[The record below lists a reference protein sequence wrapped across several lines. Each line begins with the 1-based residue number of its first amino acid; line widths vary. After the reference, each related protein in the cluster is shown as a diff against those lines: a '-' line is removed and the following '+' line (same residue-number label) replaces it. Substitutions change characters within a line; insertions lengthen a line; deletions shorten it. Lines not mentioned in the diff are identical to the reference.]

1 MSSRKE
7 EKHMDVDEMVAHGW
21 KFRLSNGE
29 LVITSEQDAN
39 THVEL
44 SSEAAFSLLDYLYQY
59 RNALSSSTE
68 SNEKEP
74 ALLEQDQTTAATD
87 QSMTPPDESPDI
99 VGSRDEM
106 ARANATTSNIDTSRP
121 YTH

>member
-1 MSSRKE
+1 
-7 EKHMDVDEMVAHGW
+7 MDVDEMVAHGW
-21 KFRLSNGE
+21 KFRLHNDQ

-74 ALLEQDQTTAATD
+74 AQLEQDQTMAASD
-87 QSMTPPDESPDI
+87 QSMAPPDEHTDI
-99 VGSRDEM
+99 GGRRDEM
-106 ARANATTSNIDTSRP
+106 ARANAPTSNTDTSRP
-121 YTH
+121 FTR